1 MLALR
6 SSPLFCILVLL
17 LQVCHA
23 AAEPVQLGCFPLD
36 PVCTQCQGTRYGEAS
51 HPGPSFS
58 EEFSLF
64 STNPSGL
71 RGKESALL
79 EHGVGAFLIA
89 ETHLSA
95 VTQKTSRSQIEA
107 IGRSS
112 NRRLRAHYG
121 EAVSLRAQSDWAGT
135 WSGVATVSDFPSRPV
150 RIDWPPQT
158 YEAGRVAIAQHH
170 VHSVPLLT
178 AVVYG
183 VPRSQAHPHAQEETE
198 AVLQPLTREV
208 VLGRK
213 GRRDFNHPQGSSRE
227 IAIWQEHGWQE
238 VQDIAQAR
246 WGKAVEMTCRGATRH
261 DFIWLSPE
269 AAAMCC
275 GSGVHHSFADHV
287 VLEAILRVPPN
298 TCSICT
304 WPRPATIPWEE
315 TDIENWHRTA
325 MPFESSPV
333 GHEPTQWF
341 REFTNAWECSVEGF
355 VEGPSNGLPAQ
366 CKGRASRT
374 VPTQRELCP
383 SVLKAS
389 RPGEICI
396 ANDLLSREV
405 KRWFQQ
411 LRRLQSLRQAL
422 RAAKDT
428 PQARQYRS
436 QLWGSILCAK
446 GFAPDFRQWW
456 PKRAVRLQGA
466 PDNLPPQP
474 TLSEIGVIY
483 EDFLQN
489 YTKMERWHLH
499 RRGEILEAKHAES
512 SRLLF
517 ATLRPPR
524 PPPLDTL
531 VVQHSYEVLS
541 ADAENRM
548 IHLDG
553 EPSNKGTSCFTVNG
567 EHIRLTKV
575 EGGLCQ
581 IHPADAARAPEGA
594 LVEQEQFLSEP
605 DHVFA
610 EFIHLWQPRWN
621 QHANMQPEHWARI
634 LGFTRFLRP
643 QASFVFPPLS
653 AAQWT
658 RAVQRLK
665 PSAARGPD
673 AYARLDLLHMA
684 PCYVAQLLQLLDAIE
699 KGQVEWPAQLL
710 QGFVCVI
717 NKQNQKTGA
726 DAYRPICLLS
736 VIYRLWASIRTRQ
749 LLRALKSFA
758 PDEMFGFMPSRE
770 TADMWIV
777 LQAQIEMA
785 CMQDVP
791 LVGCM
796 ADVVK
801 AFNGL
806 PRQPLLRAA
815 ARMGFPSCVLTP
827 WISFVSR
834 VQRRFV
840 MGEAVSMAVTS
851 SSGFIE
857 GDPLSVTAMTVAS
870 IMFHHYMAHFEPRV
884 VHASYVD
891 NLSTTAES
899 VYLVARGYTVM
910 ESFWEL
916 LGLQLDA
923 EKTYYWA
930 TWPAD
935 RKLLLTL
942 GLTVAEHRRELG
954 GYLTFGPR
962 HRVSDMMQRLE
973 LLQPLWHTLRRT
985 RAPVQ
990 QKWAAITTKFWPMVF
1005 HGVPS
1010 CWLPDGTVDKL
1021 RTKLAWALHWTCA
1034 GAGPDLRALT
1044 EGPLELD
1051 PGFFQ
1056 VWSSFREFRRLASK
1070 SPTLQQLWRGFA
1082 LGFQGREFAGPFST
1096 LCHHA
1101 RALGWGLAEPPSFT
1115 DHRGLTH
1122 NLLKVPKSTLRFLTE
1137 DAWARKV
1144 SIKQAGR
1151 PALSSKPDL
1160 DVKLA
1165 REVGRAHTPQQKAW
1179 LGMIRAGAAIT
1190 GAQQSHFDTTKTDQC
1205 VHCLMP
1211 DTKAHRLFECPLYA
1225 GLGLCLQDSDTRHL
1239 TELLLPSWHP
1249 DLDEHLRALM
1259 DLPDGGDQWTVPAA
1273 EVGHVDLFTDGSC
1286 MHGTEGPLALG
1297 AWAVVCAQMN
1307 TVIASGW
1314 LQGICQT
1321 IDRCE
1326 LFAIVVSLRWAARVG
1341 CGITV
1346 WTDSKFVFDQLL
1358 ALLQGEVLTQTGQ
1371 TDLWLEVVK
1380 LLDVCAAV
1388 YVQWVPSHV
1397 DPNCCLDPVAEYAS
1411 MWNRAVDR
1419 QAVYMNHMRDEGF
1432 MARHCRILQHRRKQR
1447 DRLVTITG
1455 QYMRIAE
1462 VSNANRRG
1470 PADREEMA
1478 IAEVEQLP
1486 LVHWSEGFSEQ
1497 FPPNWAQFLAVGEGQ
1512 DVVEAGDVVQCVLS
1526 SDEGDVPKFRV
1537 TWIELV
1543 FFVVVVQGCGDQFR
1557 GRTLAYWVTRIR
1569 RILRPLLIRFGARNW
1584 LVKESLCGVA
1594 FPVEALI
1601 LGITFENF
1609 QLARSR
1615 FREWAGD
1622 RLIKKVADLAR
1633 PVRPQ

>member
-1 MLALR
+1 M
-6 SSPLFCILVLL
+6 
-17 LQVCHA
+17 
-23 AAEPVQLGCFPLD
+23 D
-36 PVCTQCQGTRYGEAS
+36 
-51 HPGPSFS
+51 
-58 EEFSLF
+58 
-64 STNPSGL
+64 
-71 RGKESALL
+71 
-79 EHGVGAFLIA
+79 
-89 ETHLSA
+89 
-95 VTQKTSRSQIEA
+95 
-107 IGRSS
+107 
-112 NRRLRAHYG
+112 
-121 EAVSLRAQSDWAGT
+121 
-135 WSGVATVSDFPSRPV
+135 
-150 RIDWPPQT
+150 
-158 YEAGRVAIAQHH
+158 
-170 VHSVPLLT
+170 
-178 AVVYG
+178 
-183 VPRSQAHPHAQEETE
+183 
-198 AVLQPLTREV
+198 
-208 VLGRK
+208 
-213 GRRDFNHPQGSSRE
+213 
-227 IAIWQEHGWQE
+227 
-238 VQDIAQAR
+238 
-246 WGKAVEMTCRGATRH
+246 
-261 DFIWLSPE
+261 
-269 AAAMCC
+269 
-275 GSGVHHSFADHV
+275 
-287 VLEAILRVPPN
+287 
-298 TCSICT
+298 
-304 WPRPATIPWEE
+304 
-315 TDIENWHRTA
+315 
-325 MPFESSPV
+325 
-333 GHEPTQWF
+333 
-341 REFTNAWECSVEGF
+341 
-355 VEGPSNGLPAQ
+355 GPSNGLPAQ
-366 CKGRASRT
+366 CKGRASR
-374 VPTQRELCP
+374 VEPTQRELCP

-436 QLWGSILCAK
+436 QLWESILSAK
-446 GFAPDFRQWW
+446 GFTPNFNEWW
-456 PKRAVRLQGA
+456 PTRAVRLQGA
-466 PDNLPPQP
+466 PEQLPHQP
-474 TLSEIGVIY
+474 TLPETEVIY
-483 EDFLQN
+483 EDFLQC
-489 YTKMERWHLH
+489 YKKLERWHLH

-517 ATLRPPR
+517 AALRPPR

-531 VVQHSYEVLS
+531 VVRHSYEVMA
-541 ADAENRM
+541 ADAESCM
-548 IHLDG
+548 VHLDG
-553 EPSNKGTSCFTVNG
+553 EPPSKGTSCFTVNG

-575 EGGLCQ
+575 EGGLCH
-581 IHPADAARAPEGA
+581 IHPADAASVPEGA
-594 LVEQEQFLSEP
+594 SVEQEQFLSEP
-605 DHVFA
+605 DQIFA
-610 EFIHLWQPRWN
+610 EFIKLWQPRWN
-621 QHANMQPEHWARI
+621 QHANMRPEHWARI

-643 QASFVFPPLS
+643 QASFVFPPLNV
-653 AAQWT
+653 AQWM

-665 PSAARGPD
+665 PSAARGPE

-749 LLRALKSFA
+749 LLRALKPFA
-758 PDEMFGFMPSRE
+758 PAEQYGFMPSRE

-777 LQAQIEMA
+777 LQAQIETA
-785 CMQDVP
+785 CMQGVP

-806 PRQPLLRAA
+806 PRQPLLGAA
-815 ARMGFPSCVLTP
+815 ARMGFPRCVLTP
-827 WISFVSR
+827 WIAFVSQ

-870 IMFHHYMAHFEPRV
+870 ILFHHYMTHFEPRV

-891 NLSTTAES
+891 NLSVTAES
-899 VYLVARGYTVM
+899 VYLAARGYTVM

-916 LGLQLDA
+916 LGLKLDS

-930 TWPAD
+930 TQPVE
-935 RKLLLTL
+935 RKLLVAL

-954 GYLTFGPR
+954 GYLTFGSR
-962 HRVSDMMQRLE
+962 HRVSDMMHRLE
-973 LLQPLWHTLRRT
+973 LLQPLWHILRRT
-985 RAPVQ
+985 KAPVQ

-1034 GAGPDLRALT
+1034 GASPDLRALT

-1056 VWSSFREFRRLASK
+1056 VWGSLREFRRLATK
-1070 SPTLQQLWRGFA
+1070 SLTLQQLWQGFA

-1101 RALGWGLAEPPSFT
+1101 KALGWGFAAPPLFT

-1122 NLLKVPKSTLRFLTE
+1122 NLLTVPQNTLKILTE

-1144 SIKQAGR
+1144 SLKHAGR
-1151 PALSSKPDL
+1151 PALSDKPDL
-1160 DVKLA
+1160 DIKLA

-1190 GAQQSHFDTTKTDQC
+1190 AAQQSRFDTTKTDQC
-1205 VHCLMP
+1205 VHCFLP

-1225 GLGLCLQDSDTRHL
+1225 GQGLLREESDSRHL

-1249 DLDEHLRALM
+1249 DLDVHLRALM
-1259 DLPDGGDQWTVPAA
+1259 DLPDGGEQWVAPTAV
-1273 EVGHVDLFTDGSC
+1273 VGHVDLFTDGSC
-1286 MHGTEGPLALG
+1286 MFGTEGLLALG
-1297 AWAVVCAQMN
+1297 TWAVVCAQLNM
-1307 TVIASGW
+1307 VVASGW

-1326 LFAIVVSLRWAARVG
+1326 LYAVVVSLRWAARMG
-1341 CGITV
+1341 CGITI

-1358 ALLQGEVLTQTGQ
+1358 ALLHGETLTQTVQ
-1371 TDLWLEVVK
+1371 SDLWQEVVE

-1397 DPNCCLDPVAEYAS
+1397 DPVCCLDPVAEYATR
-1411 MWNRAVDR
+1411 WNRAADR
-1419 QAVYMNHMRDEGF
+1419 QAVYMNHMRDASF
-1432 MARHCRILQHRRKQR
+1432 MARHNRILQHRQQQR
-1447 DRLVTITG
+1447 ARMVAITA
-1455 QYMRIAE
+1455 QYMRVAE
-1462 VSNANRRG
+1462 VTQANRRG
-1470 PADREEMA
+1470 QTDNEDVA
-1478 IAEVEQLP
+1478 IAAVVQLP
-1486 LVHWSEGFSEQ
+1486 VVHWSEGFSEL
-1497 FPPNWAQFLAVGEGQ
+1497 FPPNWAQFLAVGEGH
-1512 DVVEAGDVVQCVLS
+1512 DVVEAGDIVQCVLS

-1569 RILRPLLIRFGARNW
+1569 KILRPLLIRFGARDW
-1584 LVKESLCGVA
+1584 LVRESLSGVS
-1594 FPVEALI
+1594 FPVEALVFGVT
-1601 LGITFENF
+1601 LENF
-1609 QLARSR
+1609 QLARNR
-1615 FREWAGD
+1615 FREWAGG
-1622 RLIKKVADLAR
+1622 RLINRVADLAR
-1633 PVRPQ
+1633 PLRP